1 MAIEVKKEVTRSV
14 AKSAIVRPEDVASL
28 IVKAVGA
35 PADTALVPVS
45 NQDGSLSHYELSWS
59 ETPKPRKRKAK
70 GAEGEQAAQ

>member
-45 NQDGSLSHYELSWS
+45 NQDGSLTHYELSWS

-70 GAEGEQAAQ
+70 GEQGEQA

>member
-45 NQDGSLSHYELSWS
+45 N
-59 ETPKPRKRKAK
+59 
-70 GAEGEQAAQ
+70 